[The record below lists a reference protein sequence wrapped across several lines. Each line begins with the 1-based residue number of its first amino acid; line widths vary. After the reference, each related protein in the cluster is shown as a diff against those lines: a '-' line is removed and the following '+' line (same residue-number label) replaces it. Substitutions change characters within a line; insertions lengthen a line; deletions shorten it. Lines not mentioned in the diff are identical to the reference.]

1 MAVTIFDFTAEQL
14 QSRSNLEKL
23 ESRGTVR
30 LALKGSGLD
39 AQTVTSLQ
47 MMVVLEKVLPT
58 ELENRGVEEASAL
71 CGAIAAAL
79 EQAGPSL
86 AESAERSPEEVF
98 RRLAER

>member
-1 MAVTIFDFTAEQL
+1 MVATIFDFTAEQL
-14 QSRSNLEKL
+14 QSRSDLEKL

-39 AQTVTSLQ
+39 AQTVTSREML
-47 MMVVLEKVLPT
+47 VVLEKVLPT
-58 ELENRGVEEASAL
+58 ELANRGVEDAGAL

-86 AESAERSPEEVF
+86 SESSERSPEEVF
-98 RRLAER
+98 RRLAGR